1 MFRACFMLPDGIYM
15 YIPYLGQQTSKGSR
29 IRSPMEM
36 FKQATP
42 PYLMAFVKTVP
53 PVCGVVVF
61 EIDKIHIWLYSV

>member
-1 MFRACFMLPDGIYM
+1 
-15 YIPYLGQQTSKGSR
+15 
-29 IRSPMEM
+29 MEM

-61 EIDKIHIWLYSV
+61 EIDKIHI